1 MEKENLQ
8 IYHAFCYCQSIFYFI
23 LFYFQFFYF
32 KDLAKFSKKKEKLVE
47 FTLEKKFHFFFFS
60 KYVEICTKNTVA
72 NQFNNELLKSRNE
85 RSRFLFKTEDKIIRE
100 IYAVIRP
107 VIYFFQFSDVGSLA
121 SIPISF
127 PRGN

>member
-1 MEKENLQ
+1 M
-8 IYHAFCYCQSIFYFI
+8 Y
-23 LFYFQFFYF
+23 
-32 KDLAKFSKKKEKLVE
+32 
-47 FTLEKKFHFFFFS
+47 
-60 KYVEICTKNTVA
+60 TKNTVA

-85 RSRFLFKTEDKIIRE
+85 RSRFIFKFLFKTEDKIIRE

-107 VIYFFQFSDVGSLA
+107 VIYIFQFSDVGSLD

>member
-1 MEKENLQ
+1 VEKENLQ

>member
-1 MEKENLQ
+1 VEKENLQ
-8 IYHAFCYCQSIFYFI
+8 IYHAFCYCQSIFFFF
-23 LFYFQFFYF
+23 FYFQFFDF

-47 FTLEKKFHFFFFS
+47 FTLEKKFQFFFFFS

-85 RSRFLFKTEDKIIRE
+85 RLRFLFKTEDKIIRE